1 MTAQD
6 AAAWFDARLSDP
18 AEAPVGTP
26 TAAAYSLAR
35 EALRRWEELLDIESD
50 YAAVAKKSA
59 ELQARFEAVRPPE
72 PNGDL
77 VLCCPRCRSFVKRTY
92 YYCPNCAQR
101 LRKETYK
108 IRN

>member
-6 AAAWFDARLSDP
+6 AAAWFDERLSDP

-35 EALRRWEELLDIESD
+35 EALRRCEELLDIESD

-59 ELQARFEAVRPPE
+59 ELQARFEAARSPE
-72 PNGDL
+72 LDSNL
-77 VLCCPRCRSFVKRTY
+77 ALCCPNCRSYVKRTY
-92 YYCPNCAQR
+92 YFCPNCGQR